1 MDYEEFVRNIR
12 KTGLTIKEF
21 ANLIKTNPNS
31 ITNLSTKE
39 KMPKNLA
46 IIAVLLGEIA
56 DKGIEY
62 KYLFEKMD
70 LQPQKA
76 RNKEAFRN
84 MSNFDQRRLERRKS
98 MTINKVSLHSKEHHS
113 FHVGVDGDT
122 LSKLVFD
129 MSMKEYGISDLQRLD
144 KTKVKIIKL
153 KDK

>member
-1 MDYEEFVRNIR
+1 MDYEEFIRNIR

-76 RNKEAFRN
+76 RNKEAFKK
-84 MSNFDQRRLERRKS
+84 RL
-98 MTINKVSLHSKEHHS
+98 
-113 FHVGVDGDT
+113 
-122 LSKLVFD
+122 
-129 MSMKEYGISDLQRLD
+129 
-144 KTKVKIIKL
+144 KT
-153 KDK
+153 